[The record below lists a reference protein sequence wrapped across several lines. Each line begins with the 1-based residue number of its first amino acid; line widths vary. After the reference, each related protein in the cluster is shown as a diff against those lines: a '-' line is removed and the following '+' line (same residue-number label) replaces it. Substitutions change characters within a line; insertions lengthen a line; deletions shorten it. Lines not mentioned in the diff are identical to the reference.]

1 MRHLPLTALAFASL
15 MAIGAAACSDA
26 SQNPPAESPAQT
38 GSIPADPATQPDPA
52 AQPQDPLLAPE
63 QPAQ

>member
-1 MRHLPLTALAFASL
+1 

-26 SQNPPAESPAQT
+26 GQNPPADSPAQT

-52 AQPQDPLLAPE
+52 AQPEEPLPE